1 MSETDFFDTNLL
13 VYTISAEPLKAAIAQ
28 RLITA
33 GGVVSVQVLNEFA
46 AVATRKKELSL
57 AEARLL
63 LLRFR
68 QLCTVVPL
76 DITTHEDGLDLAE
89 RYRLPIYN
97 SMIVAAALRA
107 GCRTL
112 YTEDLADG
120 QIMDGLAIR
129 NPFAEDR

>member
-76 DITTHEDGLDLAE
+76 NIATHEDGLDLAE
-89 RYRLPIYN
+89 RYRLPIYD